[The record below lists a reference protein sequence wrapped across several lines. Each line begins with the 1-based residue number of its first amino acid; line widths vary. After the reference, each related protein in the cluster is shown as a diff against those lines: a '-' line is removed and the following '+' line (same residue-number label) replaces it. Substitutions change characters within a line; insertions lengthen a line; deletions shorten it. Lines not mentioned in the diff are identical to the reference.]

1 MITGSVKKPQHSF
14 LSRVWEARWQCRFPR
29 RESLSLKNMAS
40 SKLKWT
46 FLTQEMAEEGYSGV
60 EVRVTQTR
68 TEIIIMATRTEN
80 ALGEEGWRIW
90 ELCCGSEEMWLPWGQ
105 CRAICWKGSHR
116 SLCATVQAES
126 LHYRLLGG
134 LAVWRAYYGVLK
146 FIMGPKAVRSWCL
159 ENSKDR
165 GLNPWSLWMAS
176 WSTAGTLLTTMLTP
190 PHATCCSDRV
200 CWVSRYKDHAALGP
214 NR

>member
-1 MITGSVKKPQHSF
+1 MAVQISKKRKFVFEEYGIFKAEVNVSHS
-14 LSRVWEARWQCRFPR
+14 
-29 RESLSLKNMAS
+29 
-40 SKLKWT
+40 
-46 FLTQEMAEEGYSGV
+46 GD
-60 EVRVTQTR
+60 
-68 TEIIIMATRTEN
+68 
-80 ALGEEGWRIW
+80 GWRWVLWSWGPSYTNQDRNHYHGHKDRECSWWGGLADLGIV
-90 ELCCGSEEMWLPWGQ
+90 CCGSEEMWLPWGQ